1 MKMQEI
7 KGGVGKSEGSCEGI
21 GCWGKIQ
28 WLSLAIC
35 DRTGAALHQKILITL
50 IDPRFCIAL
59 EGRTDFSCKSQVEH
73 LWTAFQSYLKGR

>member
-7 KGGVGKSEGSCEGI
+7 KGGVGKSEGSWEGI

-35 DRTGAALHQKILITL
+35 DRAGAALHQKILITL
-50 IDPRFCIAL
+50 IAPRFCTAL
-59 EGRTDFSCKSQVEH
+59 EAGLTFLAKV
-73 LWTAFQSYLKGR
+73 K